1 MTWRD
6 DAACLGAD
14 PELFYPDKGEDQHT
28 RQVVSVFCN
37 PCPVTA
43 ECLAFALDMELSS
56 LRFGIWGGTTVVQ
69 RKHLHRQQ
77 RREASR

>member
-14 PELFYPDKGEDQHT
+14 PDLFYPDKGEDT
-28 RQVVSVFCN
+28 RQVVRVFCN
-37 PCPVTA
+37 RCPVTA

-56 LRFGIWGGTTVVQ
+56 LRYGIWGGTTVVQ
-69 RKHLHRQQ
+69 RRRIRQQQ
-77 RREASR
+77 RREAS